1 MRSRVDQSA
10 GDTRNG
16 IGKSTLRPVLFNDD
30 VISVRDE
37 IRVPFSAP
45 RSFGERLQ
53 LLYLP
58 LSGVRMISTFVIPRL
73 PSAMRKEE
81 DPDAGGSRTCDDR
94 TEMFEK
100 TDLVRNLLHHRP
112 DLSAVREEII
122 VGIYQQQSGA

>member
-1 MRSRVDQSA
+1 MRGRVDQSA

-45 RSFGERLQ
+45 RSSGERLQ

-58 LSGVRMISTFVIPRL
+58 LTGVRMIPTFVIP
-73 PSAMRKEE
+73 
-81 DPDAGGSRTCDDR
+81 GS
-94 TEMFEK
+94 
-100 TDLVRNLLHHRP
+100 HR
-112 DLSAVREEII
+112 R
-122 VGIYQQQSGA
+122 